1 MSDAEQRVAQAALL
15 RHAADVAETL
25 TDDEI
30 AAIGRRIRTT
40 TSTWLR
46 NVADDYVT
54 HDSLT
59 VENMQPALWVMR
71 LLLEQRA
78 ATLQNV
84 RLGAR
89 NQSG

>member
-1 MSDAEQRVAQAALL
+1 MTEQRVAQAELL

-25 TDDEI
+25 TDNEI
-30 AAIGRRIRTT
+30 AELGRRIRTT

-46 NVADDYVT
+46 NVADDYAT

-59 VENMQPALWVMR
+59 AENMQPALWVMR

-84 RLGAR
+84 QLGPR
-89 NQSG
+89 DRE

>member
-1 MSDAEQRVAQAALL
+1 MTNAEQRVTQAQML

-30 AAIGRRIRTT
+30 AELGRRIRTT
-40 TSTWLR
+40 TSAWLR

-59 VENMQPALWVMR
+59 AENMQPALWVMR

-84 RLGAR
+84 RLGSR
-89 NQSG
+89 SQSG